1 MANVP
6 ATNINLSE
14 DIGVAVDRTAYIE
27 TSLTTAATGG
37 YEAINTDSPMHPNG
51 TAQHS
56 MAEWINYDH
65 DYVAND
71 PPNAIITGQTT
82 GTTGTQINLSGTS
95 STDDNGITGWAWS
108 NNVNAQ
114 TSTSSSYSFN
124 ISTAQTVTVTLVVTD
139 AASLTDTDTHSV
151 VVSAPVVNS
160 VSLRKDSTFFGAC
173 YFAGSVTVY
182 FSGASYAHGST
193 FIYTSSSLSTFA
205 ASDLYGDG
213 SNAIQWNAPGW
224 GMPSS
229 C

>member
-14 DIGVAVDRTAYIE
+14 DLGVAVDRTAYIE

-37 YEAINTDSPMHPNG
+37 YEAINTSSPMYPNG
-51 TAQHS
+51 TAPHS
-56 MAEWINYDH
+56 MQEWVNYDH

-71 PPNAIITGQTT
+71 PPNAIITGPTT
-82 GTTGTQINLSGTS
+82 GTSGAQIALSGTT

-108 NNVNAQ
+108 NNINGQ
-114 TSTSSSYSFN
+114 TSTSSSYSVN
-124 ISTAQTVTVTLVVTD
+124 NSTATTMTVTLTVTD
-139 AASLTDTDTHSV
+139 AGSLTDSDTHV
-151 VVSAPVVNS
+151 IVISAPVVNS

-182 FSGASYAHGST
+182 YSGASYSHGST
-193 FIYTSSSLSTFA
+193 YIYTTSALSTFA

-213 SNAIQWNAPGW
+213 NNAIQWSAPGW